1 MSNRSGGAQ
10 LGALSITYAFPP
22 AAFLY
27 QRTKP
32 RLQVDGV
39 DVPVPGWGTHRVA
52 VTPGPRDVKVWVPYV
67 LPRRAGKARAKVTVP
82 AGRQVSL
89 EYVAPALTFRGGSL
103 GAPGQQKSAGYSTVM
118 ILNVVAVA
126 VVLVLI
132 ILAVL
137 LR

>member
-1 MSNRSGGAQ
+1 VSNHSGGA
-10 LGALSITYAFPP
+10 LRGALSITYGFPP

-27 QRTKP
+27 QRTRP
-32 RLQVDGV
+32 RLRVDGV
-39 DVPVPGWGTHRVA
+39 DVPVPGWGTHRVPVA
-52 VTPGPRDVKVWVPYV
+52 PGPRTVEVWVPYV

-82 AGRQVSL
+82 AGQDVSL
-89 EYVAPALTFRGGSL
+89 AYLAPAVTFLGGSL

-118 ILNVVAVA
+118 TLNVVAIA
-126 VVLVLI
+126 TVLVLI